1 MITIPVPIEFTI
13 NSSIMLF
20 VIIIYRRLNSDL
32 LLRKLFKDVI
42 VSIILGA
49 LSLLFEDF
57 IYLLLPFMFLLVE
70 IYKQHSI
77 KFEKIKI
84 IYFLIAV
91 ILELII
97 NIAVQNICSI
107 AIHLINTESFYNGKV
122 SFSKTYLVLGT
133 FVTAMVVL
141 LISKMISRFSF
152 RLKELEEKIVSFK
165 LDNQIFWML
174 LSLFVSFEVIMF
186 MGDIEG
192 ITSLI
197 GGTLIVS
204 FFAFTGL
211 MIWIVFNLIQVWSVK
226 QKVANSIEQN
236 QQFDDYLKSIQQ
248 QYDDLRKFK
257 HDFKN
262 IILSMK
268 VDSSEDF
275 NRNYEE
281 LYQELIGQKEM
292 NSELEG
298 RILSEYKKITNE
310 PLRGLIIQKFFKAK
324 SNNVNLDVQISSE
337 FINITRDVLDI
348 IRIVGILLDNA
359 IEETIKC
366 QDKNISLAF
375 IKNDNNLEISI
386 ENSLSHSIDIRKIFE
401 EGYSTKGTGRGT
413 GLANVS
419 NIVDSRSNLYLDTET
434 VKNHFRITLII
445 LEGR

>member
-1 MITIPVPIEFTI
+1 MVTIPVPIEFTI
-13 NSSIMLF
+13 NSSIIF
-20 VIIIYRRLNSDL
+20 FAIIIYHRLNSDL
-32 LLRKLFKDVI
+32 ILKKLFKDVM

-57 IYLLLPFMFLLVE
+57 IYLLLPFMFLFVE

-77 KFEKIKI
+77 KFEKVKV
-84 IYFLIAV
+84 IYFLIVV

-97 NIAVQNICSI
+97 NVAVQSICSI
-107 AIHLINTESFYNGKV
+107 AIHLINTESFYNGKLN
-122 SFSKTYLVLGT
+122 FSKTYLVLGT

-152 RLKELEEKIVSFK
+152 RLKELEEKVVSFK
-165 LDNQIFWML
+165 LDNQIFLML
-174 LSLFVSFEVIMF
+174 LSLFVLFEIIMF
-186 MGDIEG
+186 MGDMEG
-192 ITSLI
+192 ITALI
-197 GGTLIVS
+197 RGTLIVS

-236 QQFDDYLKSIQQ
+236 QQFNDYLKSVQQ

-262 IILSMK
+262 IVLSMK
-268 VDSSEDF
+268 VDSVTDF

-281 LYQELIGQKEM
+281 LYQELINQKEM

-337 FINITRDVLDI
+337 FINITKDALDI

-359 IEETIKC
+359 IEEKIKF
-366 QDKNISLAF
+366 QDNNISLGF
-375 IKNDNNLEISI
+375 IKNDYNLEISI
-386 ENSLSHSIDIRKIFE
+386 EN
-401 EGYSTKGTGRGT
+401 
-413 GLANVS
+413 
-419 NIVDSRSNLYLDTET
+419 
-434 VKNHFRITLII
+434 
-445 LEGR
+445 